1 MQPRIF
7 TYCFTIKAIMYLR
20 LLEFFLYIDV
30 MMAKSI
36 VDPMEQNTQEFLE
49 VNTLLNLFN
58 N

>member
-1 MQPRIF
+1 
-7 TYCFTIKAIMYLR
+7 MYLR

-30 MMAKSI
+30 MMAESTMDLI
-36 VDPMEQNTQEFLE
+36 EQHTQELLE